1 MPLGGEPGVAVV
13 LYKCAAAALLGLI
26 GSRKAPPKTDLGLS
40 SSLPGP
46 SEDIFIKVGGWRI
59 TDSLL
64 A

>member
-1 MPLGGEPGVAVV
+1 MPLGEEPGVAVV

-46 SEDIFIKVGGWRI
+46 SEDIFIKVGG
-59 TDSLL
+59 
-64 A
+64 